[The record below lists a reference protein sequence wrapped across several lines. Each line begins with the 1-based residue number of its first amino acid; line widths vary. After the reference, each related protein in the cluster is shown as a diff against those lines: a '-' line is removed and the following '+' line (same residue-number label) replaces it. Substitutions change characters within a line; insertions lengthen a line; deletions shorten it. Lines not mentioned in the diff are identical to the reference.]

1 MTSTPSTFLQLK
13 WLFSTGVYFSQVTFH
28 RSLLQLSLTTES
40 QHSHTAKAHQQWL
53 YFAAVAAQGVE
64 SRTADCCVCAWP
76 TPLLLSTRACQ
87 RNRTVKIMSNPD
99 VKLLWCFFGC
109 MKLKQEFSQRILL
122 YFLVSC
128 FGDDW
133 WCHILFSKK
142 YAKERKVTKVRDFKI
157 ELFLEKTLNSQA
169 TFRIITFPLFYPF
182 FWKVS

>member
-64 SRTADCCVCAWP
+64 SRTADYCVCAWP

-87 RNRTVKIMSNPD
+87 RNRTVKIMSNPN

-133 WCHILFSKK
+133 CHILFSKK
-142 YAKERKVTKVRDFKI
+142 YAKERKVTKVRALLKSSF
-157 ELFLEKTLNSQA
+157 FLKKHWIHRVLLKS
-169 TFRIITFPLFYPF
+169 
-182 FWKVS
+182 